1 MRGWGSNTMDKA
13 KITISQ
19 RLLLTFSAVFLVVAA
34 YLFFE
39 VLQYRDDMLRE
50 KKIELGQ
57 LIDAQSSQIQAVIR
71 SAQGMS
77 NREAKTQAANLVR
90 QVRYDQKQ
98 YFFIIDEDLNMV
110 VHPYQPVLEGQSMLE
125 AKDSKK
131 RELFQRMKTEAF
143 KDRVGYLEYEWPK
156 PGSDIPVLKLTAVTK
171 VSGTDW
177 IVGTGVYIDELDAAV
192 NQRFIRA
199 GILLSLIHI

>member
-71 SAQGMS
+71 
-77 NREAKTQAANLVR
+77 
-90 QVRYDQKQ
+90 
-98 YFFIIDEDLNMV
+98 
-110 VHPYQPVLEGQSMLE
+110 
-125 AKDSKK
+125 
-131 RELFQRMKTEAF
+131 
-143 KDRVGYLEYEWPK
+143 
-156 PGSDIPVLKLTAVTK
+156 
-171 VSGTDW
+171 
-177 IVGTGVYIDELDAAV
+177 
-192 NQRFIRA
+192 
-199 GILLSLIHI
+199 LSLIHI